1 MASVILFSS
10 AVTDSGIDCSNN
22 SSVRC
27 ARLRISKVTV
37 RGTGKPRSGTL
48 FKDVR
53 TAKEVVGKAFTSWI
67 LLRMFS
73 TFGNAWNAKGLSV
86 LPGRGDGAVK
96 LVTARSS
103 VEAVMVA
110 TVVAEGVFTVAAAG
124 VAESVTARATV
135 AAVMSDISTSVDDC
149 TSDISTYADDFTSN
163 DGTESGGFRPAG
175 A

>member
-1 MASVILFSS
+1 M
-10 AVTDSGIDCSNN
+10 
-22 SSVRC
+22 

-53 TAKEVVGKAFTSWI
+53 TAKEVVGKASFTSWI

-96 LVTARSS
+96 MVTARSS

-149 TSDISTYADDFTSN
+149 TSDISTSADDFTSN